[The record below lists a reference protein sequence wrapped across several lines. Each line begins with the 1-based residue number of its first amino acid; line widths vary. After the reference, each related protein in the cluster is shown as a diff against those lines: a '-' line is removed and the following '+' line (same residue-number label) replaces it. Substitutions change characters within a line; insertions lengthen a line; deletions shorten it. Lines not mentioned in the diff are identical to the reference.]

1 MYTVFAVWISV
12 CRFGFEAQQVIV
24 TRFVRA
30 ARCDAAA
37 SMEAGR
43 MVNEKLEAFIEGSGA
58 AGLRSQQVNHW
69 ISLAPHL

>member
-1 MYTVFAVWISV
+1 
-12 CRFGFEAQQVIV
+12 V

-69 ISLAPHL
+69 TSLSPHL